1 MPGEQER
8 VVVRQ
13 PFETVDV
20 LLRCELLP
28 LVTEPWDQK
37 TAGATRRSTGVVPRA
52 R

>member
-28 LVTEPWDQK
+28 LVTEPWDQE
-37 TAGATRRSTGVVPRA
+37 TAGATRRSTGVVPRT